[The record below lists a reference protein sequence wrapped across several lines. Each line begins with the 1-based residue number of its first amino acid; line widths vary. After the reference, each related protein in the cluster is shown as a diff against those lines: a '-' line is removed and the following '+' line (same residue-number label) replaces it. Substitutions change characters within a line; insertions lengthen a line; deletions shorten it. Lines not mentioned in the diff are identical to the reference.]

1 VVSRFKKTKLQNG
14 LRVVSEHHPH
24 ARSIALGLW
33 VLTGTR
39 DEPQGQEG
47 ITHFLE
53 HLVFKGTKKRS
64 SYEIVRSLEELGGE
78 LNAFTTREYT
88 CFHATVLQQDWKIAL
103 DVLSDLAS
111 GMEIS
116 KVDFDLERS
125 VVQQE
130 IMMSEDEHEEL
141 AYDIFLRKFVGK
153 HSLGRSI
160 LGTHESLNGIK
171 AKHVKEYYSS
181 RYTGKNIIISAAG
194 FVDHEALSQEVSKV
208 WNRRKGNSED
218 WVKSRTAPKAQSF
231 VEALDKPSEQL
242 HFLMGFDSSS
252 FNNPLRFESY
262 FLNSVLGG
270 GMTSRLYQRVREKK
284 GLVYTI
290 YSALNSFV
298 DFGMLNVASSQSPDK
313 LEAVLK
319 NTFQVL
325 RGLQK
330 NGISEADLRLTR
342 RQIEGGLILG
352 SEDVDNRMNSL
363 AVNEM
368 VFGEYRPVDLVIEE
382 VRRVTRKSVKK
393 YIDEYLD
400 FDRMGVLFL
409 GSEAE
414 KTRDWYLK
422 FRKTI

>member
-1 VVSRFKKTKLQNG
+1 M
-14 LRVVSEHHPH
+14 SEHHPH
-24 ARSIALGLW
+24 ARSISLGLW

-64 SYEIVRSLEELGGE
+64 SYEIVRCLEELGGE

-88 CFHATVLQQDWKIAL
+88 CFHATVLQQDWKVAL

-141 AYDIFLRKFVGK
+141 AYDIFLKKFVGR

-160 LGTHESLNGIK
+160 LGTHQSLDGIK
-171 AKHVKEYYSS
+171 AKHVKDYYNT

-194 FVDHEALSQEVSKV
+194 FVDHSALEKEVSKV
-208 WNRRKGNSED
+208 WNRRKGSDND
-218 WVKSRTAPKAQSF
+218 WLKSRTPAKAQGF
-231 VEALDKPSEQL
+231 IEAVDKPSEQL
-242 HFLMGFDSSS
+242 HFLLGFDSAS
-252 FNNPLRFESY
+252 FNSPLRFESY

-270 GMTSRLYQRVREKK
+270 GMTSKLYQRVREKK

-290 YSALNSFV
+290 YSALNSFM
-298 DFGMLNVASSQSPDK
+298 DFGMLNVASSQTPDK
-313 LEAVLK
+313 VEAVMK

-325 RGLQK
+325 RSLQK
-330 NGISEADLRLTR
+330 HGISEGDLKLTR

-393 YIDEYLD
+393 YVDEFLN
-400 FDRMGVLFL
+400 FDQMGVLFL
-409 GSEAE
+409 GANAE
-414 KTRDWYLK
+414 KTRDWYTK